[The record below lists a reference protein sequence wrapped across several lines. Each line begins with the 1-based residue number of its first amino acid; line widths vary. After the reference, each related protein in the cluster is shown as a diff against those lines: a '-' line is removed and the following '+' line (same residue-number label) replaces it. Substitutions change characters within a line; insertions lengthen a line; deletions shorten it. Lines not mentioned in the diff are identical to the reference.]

1 MTRMSRQ
8 MAWWGIEAL
17 AYPATHM
24 RQRGSHNIVA
34 CRRLAKCFFVGQG
47 AASSPSAHQISA
59 QSSRLAG
66 AFAASAA
73 LGFGLSGSPLLA
85 DDRSSEFSSIS
96 SEDETRLASALKE
109 TLETIVSWVDCPDSG
124 WNEQRPSRIRGLEEV
139 CMRSRQSDGVAN
151 RVFVGSAVFDDA
163 TLLELL
169 ALAEGVPGCAKE
181 RFDPSLDR
189 VERLHK
195 FSSSWCDVEVLRS
208 YSNSVLLGL
217 ISPREVDLL
226 ATTHWLADGR
236 LAHFGVGLQA
246 PTVAAHTQGSAG
258 LEALQASPPSPGN
271 VRAVALAMG
280 YIMEPLDSKAAS
292 GRRGRCRLWVCM
304 HVDPGGGLPSWLT
317 DRGQPKAIT
326 DFLAAARKELAKM
339 RAKAED

>member
-1 MTRMSRQ
+1 MV
-8 MAWWGIEAL
+8 L
-17 AYPATHM
+17 
-24 RQRGSHNIVA
+24 
-34 CRRLAKCFFVGQG
+34 CKRLAKGLFVGQG
-47 AASSPSAHQISA
+47 AISSPTSRQISA

-73 LGFGLSGSPLLA
+73 LAFGLSDSPVLA
-85 DDRSSEFSSIS
+85 DDRSTDFPSVGAEG
-96 SEDETRLASALKE
+96 EARLASALKE
-109 TLETIVSWVDCPDSG
+109 TLDTIVSWVDCPDSE

-139 CMRSRQSDGVAN
+139 RMRSRQFDGVAN
-151 RVFVGSAVFDDA
+151 RVFVGSAIFEDT

-169 ALAEGVPGCAKE
+169 ALTEGAPGCAKE

-195 FSSSWCDVEVLRS
+195 FTSSWCEVEVLRS

-217 ISPREVDLL
+217 ISPREVDIL
-226 ATTHWLADGR
+226 AATHWLADGR
-236 LAHFGVGLQA
+236 LAHFGLSPQA
-246 PTVAAHTQGSAG
+246 PTVSAHAKGSAQ
-258 LEALQASPPSPGN
+258 LEFLQASSPSPGN

-304 HVDPGGGLPSWLT
+304 HMDPGGGLPTWLT
-317 DRGQPKAIT
+317 DKGQPKAIN
-326 DFLAAARKELAKM
+326 DYLAAARRELAKM